1 METLLGAIVLLA
13 LLGDLLR
20 DLFNLLWKLKTK
32 VLKWLGSPAHVEC
45 DLQRRA
51 YFSQADFSRRRA
63 RSLRSRKRELR
74 QRAALGYLGSDFKS
88 AEAAQ
93 KIQRV
98 NDPAKVSVQATGD
111 PQKRKRHA
119 DNVENYRS
127 AALQNDASAQ
137 FLLGHCYFNGLG
149 VMKDECEAV
158 RWFRKA
164 AEQNFAKAQLILGLC
179 YYHGDGL
186 ERDHAKSA
194 DWFQKAA
201 MQNNAE
207 AQFSLGNAYSTGEGV
222 PKCQSEAFAWYLIAA
237 AKHDRAAK
245 SRDSFQTRMTR
256 HTLAKGQRRAQ
267 ELLALFKSGAGRVAS
282 GWNIAP

>member
-1 METLLGAIVLLA
+1 MLLA

-20 DLFNLLWKLKTK
+20 DLFNLLWKLKAK

-51 YFSQADFSRRRA
+51 YFSQVDFSRRSA
-63 RSLRSRKRELR
+63 RHLRSRKRELR

-88 AEAAQ
+88 VEAVQ
-93 KIQRV
+93 NLQRV
-98 NDPAKVSVQATGD
+98 NGSAKVSVQATGD

-127 AALQNDASAQ
+127 AAFQNDASAQ

-149 VMKDECEAV
+149 VMKNEREAV

-179 YYHGDGL
+179 YYHGDGI
-186 ERDHAKSA
+186 EHHQAKSA

-207 AQFSLGNAYSTGEGV
+207 AQFSLGNAYSTGEGA

-237 AKHDRAAK
+237 EKNERAAK
-245 SRDSFQTRMTR
+245 NRDRFVRDMSRY
-256 HTLAKGQRRAQ
+256 TLAKGKRRAQ
-267 ELLALFKSGAGRVAS
+267 ELRALIEAKAGGAANEQIAS
-282 GWNIAP
+282 E